1 MSVLKRGQGF
11 WVEKVRVLA
20 LALGVVSA
28 AGLVGGCVNKPP
40 KETNATAK
48 HPTIKF
54 AEGNGFVQ
62 FVNRDTVPN
71 NVYGIRGVKE
81 IIVRDDV
88 LLILDISDENYVVPQ
103 HRVVYAG
110 VEIK

>member
-1 MSVLKRGQGF
+1 MFVLKRGQGF
-11 WVEKVRVLA
+11 WGAKVRMLA

-28 AGLVGGCVNKPP
+28 AGLVGGCVSKPP
-40 KETNATAK
+40 QETNATAK

-54 AEGNGFVQ
+54 TEGNGFVQ
-62 FVNRDTVPN
+62 FVNRDAAPN
-71 NVYGIRGVKE
+71 SVYGIRGVKE
-81 IIVRDDV
+81 IILRDDV
-88 LLILDISDENYVVPQ
+88 FLIVDIADANYAVPQ